1 MTREEEIRQA
11 ARVVYGEDLESVTFL
26 HRIGLQVTE
35 SKVREDCE
43 KVFIEGAEWAD
54 SHPINQ
60 WHKVKEFPPEDPKHK
75 GWSVKVI
82 VINDGQHDIGF
93 YDYKLKRWCVPGCI
107 NPYFTNITHWQ
118 TFPELPKKK

>member
-11 ARVVYGEDLESVTFL
+11 AKEAYIQHISNGGYG
-26 HRIGLQVTE
+26 
-35 SKVREDCE
+35 SKYDFVNGYIACAN
-43 KVFIEGAEWAD
+43 KY
-54 SHPINQ
+54 NQ
-60 WHKVKEFPPEDPKHK
+60 WHKVEKFPPEDPKHK

-82 VINDGQHDIGF
+82 VINDGQYEIGF

-118 TFPELPKKK
+118 TFPELPKEI

>member
-1 MTREEEIRQA
+1 MSMTREEEINKA
-11 ARVVYGEDLESVTFL
+11 AVEYAEYWYNLKNLSERDYPTEATITIGEFTN
-26 HRIGLQVTE
+26 
-35 SKVREDCE
+35 
-43 KVFIEGAEWAD
+43 GAKWAD
-54 SHPINQ
+54 SHPVSQ
-60 WHKVKEFPPEDPKHK
+60 WRKAEEFPPEDPKHK

-118 TFPELPKKK
+118 TFPELPKEE